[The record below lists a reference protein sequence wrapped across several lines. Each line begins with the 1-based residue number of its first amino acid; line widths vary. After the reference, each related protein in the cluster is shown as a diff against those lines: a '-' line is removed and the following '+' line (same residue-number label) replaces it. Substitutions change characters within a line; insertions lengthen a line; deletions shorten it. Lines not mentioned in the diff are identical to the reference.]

1 MRSGWARPRNRRSS
15 RFEHRLGPAALPL
28 SSVSLCSTFA
38 GWWVMQ
44 PSSDDLETT
53 AGPARACRSDIPR
66 HVAII
71 MDGNGRWAAQR
82 GLPRLAGHQHG
93 TDNIRRITTTA
104 AQIGVEYLTLWAFST
119 DNWRRPREEIEG
131 ILHILAGVI
140 ERETEELGRQGAQ
153 LRHIGSLEGLDPQLQ
168 TTVRAA
174 IDRTRSNNRL
184 ILTLAFNYSG
194 RQELLA
200 AIKSLIASGVPAAEI
215 DEETLQA
222 HLFTRDLPDPDLI
235 IRTSG
240 EHRISN
246 FLLWQSAYAELFFTP
261 TLWPDFGP
269 DDLFDAVSEVGRPER
284 RFGGVPNHK
293 PATP

>member
-1 MRSGWARPRNRRSS
+1 MQPPSDEVETAASSARPCHS
-15 RFEHRLGPAALPL
+15 E
-28 SSVSLCSTFA
+28 
-38 GWWVMQ
+38 
-44 PSSDDLETT
+44 
-53 AGPARACRSDIPR
+53 IPR

-140 ERETEELGRQGAQ
+140 ERETEELDRQGAQ

-168 TTVRAA
+168 TAVHAA
-174 IDRTRSNNRL
+174 IERTRRNTRMV
-184 ILTLAFNYSG
+184 LTLAFNYSG

-200 AIKSLIASGVPAAEI
+200 AIKSLIASGVPAAAI

-269 DDLFDAVSEVGRPER
+269 DDLFEAVREFSRRER
-284 RFGGVPNHK
+284 RFGGVPNHE
-293 PATP
+293 PRSPLVNR